1 MQKILKSNKTKEA
14 GMDESY
20 ENWRKVISI
29 PEEIDGDPFYE
40 KRPPVWPTLRDI
52 KPITMKVLDVR
63 EDADYENE

>member
-1 MQKILKSNKTKEA
+1 
-14 GMDESY
+14 MDESY